1 MLEIALHAG
10 HDFDATKDVV
20 GDSQGATAVVAEGSA
35 GVDADAADESHEDDF
50 MNSADEDDMMRQD
63 SLSTLQTNNKTSRGR
78 SRQRSSNKR
87 RSQQR
92 SDTRTKFEI
101 EAAYAQLMEQRRENH
116 LLKQIW
122 EDIQQSELRVNEPQI
137 QISHHNA
144 KKSTKSKDG
153 AIAYLKILARD
164 LHSSHP
170 LPMLADEIELPPSLD
185 KLRLDTTSVDAPLNT
200 KPKPKQR
207 QSKRPSTVQFSDAIC
222 SDEDDLT
229 DNEKSEKYTGP
240 YASEEKS
247 NEMEFDYHQF
257 YS

>member
-10 HDFDATKDVV
+10 HDLDATKDVV

-63 SLSTLQTNNKTSRGR
+63 SLSTLQTKNKTIRGR

-137 QISHHNA
+137 QISHRNA

-164 LHSSHP
+164 LHSSH
-170 LPMLADEIELPPSLD
+170 LADEIELPPSLD

-200 KPKPKQR
+200 KPNPKQR
-207 QSKRPSTVQFSDAIC
+207 QSKRPSTVQFSDTIC

-247 NEMEFDYHQF
+247 NEMEFDYHPF